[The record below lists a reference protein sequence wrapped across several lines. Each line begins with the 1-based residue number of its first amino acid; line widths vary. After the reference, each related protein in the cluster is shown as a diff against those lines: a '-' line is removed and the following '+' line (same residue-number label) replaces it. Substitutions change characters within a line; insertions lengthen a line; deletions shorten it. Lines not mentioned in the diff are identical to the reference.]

1 MVTPPEEH
9 DQVSLDRKLNA
20 FIDEQ
25 RQANANLSEFI
36 RRTDSRYN
44 TISEELSTLKGGY
57 AVNTALSSA
66 PRIANDLGY
75 QFVSQVPW
83 QEISAFANLAA
94 AAEESENEVQ
104 SFRNAD
110 MVLLVQDSYGQPHYL
125 ALEVSYRVAADDIRR
140 AKRNADYLQRFTTMP
155 SLGAVVGVIVTQSV
169 QHEADDNNVKWHRI
183 RPT

>member
-9 DQVSLDRKLNA
+9 HEGSLESKLNA
-20 FIDEQ
+20 FIEEQ
-25 RQANANLSEFI
+25 RQANASLSDFI
-36 RRTDSRYN
+36 RRTDARYN

-57 AVNTALSSA
+57 AVNAALSSA

-75 QFVSQVPW
+75 QFVSLVPW

-94 AAEESENEVQ
+94 AAGESENEVQ

-110 MVLLVQDSYGQPHYL
+110 LVLLVQDTYGQPHYL
-125 ALEVSYRVAADDIRR
+125 AVEVSYRVAADDIRR
-140 AKRNADYLQRFTTMP
+140 ANRNAGYLQRFTTMP
-155 SLGAVVGVIVTQSV
+155 SLGAVVGVIVTQSL
-169 QHEADDNNVKWHRI
+169 QHEADANNVKCHRI